1 MNIIPGREVEVV
13 RRNRYFLWA
22 VVVAAVVLMG
32 SIAGA
37 ADFPKDKQIRMV
49 VPYGA
54 GGGVDIS
61 SRILATAAQDTLGQR
76 VDVVCMPGAGGQ
88 EGINFVLQQPH
99 DGYTLLVTDYGPLVT
114 TALTE
119 EVNYD
124 LSDWMPLVQITE
136 VVPTFFVVSDSPVKD
151 VPTWVKMAK
160 ESPES
165 LSVGHGRHLSVP
177 HLPLILFE
185 RIAGIKNTH
194 VPTTGG
200 SEALAFV
207 LGKKVDIGSSVPSTI
222 ASTVKAGTVRPLAVC
237 SLERVASL
245 PDTPTMK
252 ELGYDVVLPAW
263 YTVFAPKGTPEAAL
277 KVLEEKFLEALRSQ
291 GAVEMAGKANVLLTP
306 YGRDKTVPLYDGT
319 IANLK
324 TILADVKK

>member
-1 MNIIPGREVEVV
+1 MMKK
-13 RRNRYFLWA
+13 RNLVLLAVACLMVFLVCSVGEA
-22 VVVAAVVLMG
+22 T
-32 SIAGA
+32 
-37 ADFPKDKQIRMV
+37 DFPKAKPIRLV

-61 SRILATAAQDTLGQR
+61 SRILATPAQEILGQR

-88 EGINFVLQQPH
+88 EGINFVLQQPR

-119 EVNYD
+119 EVGYD
-124 LSDWMPLVQITE
+124 LSDWVPLVQITE
-136 VVPTFFVVSDSPVKD
+136 VVPTFFVLAESPIKTVED
-151 VPTWVKMAK
+151 WVKIAREK
-160 ESPES
+160 PES
-165 LSVGHGRHLSVP
+165 LTVAHGRHLSVP

-185 RIAGIKNTH
+185 KVSGIKNTH

-207 LGKKVDIGSSVPSTI
+207 LGKKVDMGASVPSTI
-222 ASTVKAGTVRPLAVC
+222 AATVGAGTTRPVAVC
-237 SLERVASL
+237 SLERVATL

-263 YTVFAPKGTPEAAL
+263 YTVFAPKGVPEEAL
-277 KVLEEKFLEALRSQ
+277 AMLEAKFIETLKSAA
-291 GAVEMAGKANVLLTP
+291 AVEMAGKANVLLTP
-306 YGRDKTVPLYDGT
+306 YGRDKTQGLYEGT
-319 IANLK
+319 ISSLK
-324 TILADVKK
+324 TILADIEKK

>member
-1 MNIIPGREVEVV
+1 MMTQKKA
-13 RRNRYFLWA
+13 LL
-22 VVVAAVVLMG
+22 VAAVLLMAFSFG
-32 SIAGA
+32 TIAEGA
-37 ADFPKDKQIRMV
+37 EFPKAKQIRMV

-61 SRILATAAQDTLGQR
+61 TRILATHAQDILGQR
-76 VDVVCMPGAGGQ
+76 IDVVCMPAAGGQ
-88 EGINFVLQQPH
+88 EGINFVLQQPR

-124 LSDWMPLVQITE
+124 LTDWVPLVQITE
-136 VVPTFFVVSDSPVKD
+136 VVPTFFVLSESPLKD
-151 VPTWVKMAK
+151 VADWVKTAK
-160 ESPES
+160 DKPES
-165 LSVGHGRHLSVP
+165 LTVAHGRHLSVP

-185 RIAGIKNTH
+185 KTAGLKNTH

-207 LGKKVDIGSSVPSTI
+207 LGKKVDVGASVPSTI

-237 SLERVASL
+237 SLERVATL
-245 PDTPTMK
+245 PETPTMK

-263 YTVFAPKGTPEAAL
+263 YTVFAPKGVPEETL
-277 KVLEEKFLEALRSQ
+277 RVLEEKFIEALNSD
-291 GAVEMAGKANVLLTP
+291 GAKEMAAKSNVLLTP
-306 YGRDKTVPLYDGT
+306 YGRDKTAGLYEGT
-319 IANLK
+319 ISSLK
-324 TILADVKK
+324 TILSDVTK

>member
-1 MNIIPGREVEVV
+1 MMTQKK
-13 RRNRYFLWA
+13 LLL
-22 VVVAAVVLMG
+22 VAAVLLMAF
-32 SIAGA
+32 SFGA
-37 ADFPKDKQIRMV
+37 LAEGADFPKAKQIRMV

-61 SRILATAAQDTLGQR
+61 TRILATPAQDILGQR
-76 VDVVCMPGAGGQ
+76 IDVVCMPAAGGQ
-88 EGINFVLQQPH
+88 EGINFVLQQPR

-124 LSDWMPLVQITE
+124 LTDWVPLVQITE
-136 VVPTFFVVSDSPVKD
+136 VVPTFFVLSESPLKD
-151 VPTWVKMAK
+151 VADWVKIAK
-160 ESPES
+160 DKPES
-165 LSVGHGRHLSVP
+165 LTVAHGRHLSVP

-185 RIAGIKNTH
+185 KTAGLKNTH

-207 LGKKVDIGSSVPSTI
+207 LGKKVDVGASVPSTI

-237 SLERVASL
+237 SLERVATL
-245 PDTPTMK
+245 PETPTMK

-263 YTVFAPKGTPEAAL
+263 YTVFAPKGVPEETL
-277 KVLEEKFLEALRSQ
+277 RVLEEKFIEALNSD
-291 GAVEMAGKANVLLTP
+291 GAKEMAAKANVLLTP
-306 YGRDKTVPLYDGT
+306 YGRDKTVGLYEGT
-319 IANLK
+319 ISSLK
-324 TILADVKK
+324 TILADVVKK

>member
-1 MNIIPGREVEVV
+1 MVKK
-13 RRNRYFLWA
+13 RNLVLVAVACLMMFL
-22 VVVAAVVLMG
+22 VCSVGEAAE
-32 SIAGA
+32 
-37 ADFPKDKQIRMV
+37 FPKAKQIRLV

-61 SRILATAAQDTLGQR
+61 SRILAAPAQELLGQR

-88 EGINFVLQQPH
+88 EGINFVLQQPR

-119 EVNYD
+119 EVGYD
-124 LSDWMPLVQITE
+124 LSDWIPLVQITE
-136 VVPTFFVVSDSPVKD
+136 VVPTFFVLAESPIKTVED
-151 VPTWVKMAK
+151 WVKIAREK
-160 ESPES
+160 PES
-165 LSVGHGRHLSVP
+165 LTVAHGRHLSVP

-185 RIAGIKNTH
+185 KVSGIKNTH

-207 LGKKVDIGSSVPSTI
+207 LGKKVDMGASVPSTI
-222 ASTVKAGTVRPLAVC
+222 AATVGAGTTRPVAVC
-237 SLERVASL
+237 SLDRVATL

-263 YTVFAPKGTPEAAL
+263 YTVFAPKGVPEDVLGILEAKFIEAL
-277 KVLEEKFLEALRSQ
+277 KSAEAI
-291 GAVEMAGKANVLLTP
+291 EMAGKAKVLLTP
-306 YGRDKTVPLYDGT
+306 YGRDKTQGLYDGT
-319 IANLK
+319 ISSLK
-324 TILADVKK
+324 TILADIEKK